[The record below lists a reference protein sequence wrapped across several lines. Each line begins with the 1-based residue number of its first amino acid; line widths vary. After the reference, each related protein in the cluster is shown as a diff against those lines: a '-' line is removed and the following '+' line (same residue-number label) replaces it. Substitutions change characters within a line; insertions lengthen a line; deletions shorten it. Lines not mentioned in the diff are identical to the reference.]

1 MPSILVVR
9 RGGLGDS
16 LLLLPVLRCLQRQH
30 PDHALHYAGNRDHL
44 GPLWQHGVVAAIQSS
59 EDLELWA
66 LATPGERGARARASL
81 QRHAMVVADQPLPA
95 LAGVAVQSFDPK
107 PSPGQGPVGR
117 QLARRLGLQP
127 RWPDDA
133 MLAVRAQPQ
142 AGPWLLAPGSGSP
155 AKCWPQAA
163 WLALAADLQRQA
175 TGLQVLVGPT
185 EQERDDPR
193 GWPWPADVQFVM
205 PSTSLGLANALATV
219 GGFVGNDS
227 GPTHLA
233 AMLGVPTV
241 ALFGPSDAAVWAPPA
256 PATVVLAAPGG
267 QLAALAV
274 AEVSAACARLHGS
287 LRRTFCQ

>member
-16 LLLLPVLRCLQRQH
+16 LLLLPVLRCLQRQY
-30 PDHALHYAGNRDHL
+30 PDHVLHYAGNRDHL

-66 LATPGERGARARASL
+66 LATQGERGERARALL
-81 QRHAMVVADQPLPA
+81 QRHAMVVADQPLPP
-95 LAGVAVQSFDPK
+95 LAGVVVHSLDPK
-107 PSPGQGPVGR
+107 PSPGQGPIGR
-117 QLARRLGLQP
+117 QLARRLGLEP

-133 MLAVRAQPQ
+133 MLAVRAQPL

-155 AKCWPQAA
+155 AKCWPRAA
-163 WLALAADLQRQA
+163 WLALAAALLRGGCD
-175 TGLQVLVGPT
+175 LQVLVGPT

-193 GWPWPADVQFVM
+193 GWPWPVGVQFVL
-205 PSTSLGLANALATV
+205 PSSSLALADALALV
-219 GGFVGNDS
+219 GGLVGNDS
-227 GPTHLA
+227 GTTHLA

-241 ALFGPSDAAVWAPPA
+241 VLFGPSDAAVWAPPA
-256 PATVVLAAPGG
+256 PATVVLEAPGG
-267 QLAALAV
+267 QLAALGV
-274 AEVSAACARLHGS
+274 AEVRAACARLHGS